1 MAEVVTITINGRT
14 FRMGCDDGQEEHLLS
29 LAKVVDEKINLFKG
43 SYGEIGETRL
53 TVMAAIM
60 LADELNE
67 ATRQNKSKEREI
79 SVLKETARALNE
91 RLDSQEN
98 NHMTTLKATAEEI
111 IRLAEKIK
119 QSGE

>member
-14 FRMGCDDGQEEHLLS
+14 FRMGCDDGQEEHLLG
-29 LAKVVDEKINLFKG
+29 LAKIVDEKINLFKG

-67 ATRQNKSKEREI
+67 ATRQNKSKEREMAA
-79 SVLKETARALNE
+79 LKETIRALNE
-91 RLDSQEN
+91 RLDQQDS

-119 QSGE
+119 QGGE